1 MLIRYVDE
9 RVRTLKKDRTAAD
22 YQVKQLCNGLRIE
35 ENYLVNTSV
44 RKNEEDLLKIRSD
57 VFETNDNEYIK
68 DIFQYDTS
76 TFLKPNFTIR
86 PSLRVIRNRLDLVS
100 DKNGVIISERCAS
113 KFEFASL
120 LFFQNLSK
128 INEAIINLVQ
138 LLIWFSSVQLAIDK
152 NKKQL
157 IVSSGSF
164 IQNSK

>member
-76 TFLKPNFTIR
+76 TFG
-86 PSLRVIRNRLDLVS
+86 NRLDLVS
-100 DKNGVIISERCAS
+100 DKNGVIISEYYWCD
-113 KFEFASL
+113 KFR
-120 LFFQNLSK
+120 
-128 INEAIINLVQ
+128 
-138 LLIWFSSVQLAIDK
+138 
-152 NKKQL
+152 
-157 IVSSGSF
+157 
-164 IQNSK
+164 

>member
-76 TFLKPNFTIR
+76 TFG
-86 PSLRVIRNRLDLVS
+86 NRLDLVS

-120 LFFQNLSK
+120 LFF
-128 INEAIINLVQ
+128 
-138 LLIWFSSVQLAIDK
+138 
-152 NKKQL
+152 
-157 IVSSGSF
+157 
-164 IQNSK
+164 

>member
-86 PSLRVIRNRLDLVS
+86 PSLRVIRKHSRCCGQISVIQLSATAYLVFFCATCNRQ
-100 DKNGVIISERCAS
+100 E
-113 KFEFASL
+113 
-120 LFFQNLSK
+120 
-128 INEAIINLVQ
+128 
-138 LLIWFSSVQLAIDK
+138 
-152 NKKQL
+152 
-157 IVSSGSF
+157 
-164 IQNSK
+164 

>member
-76 TFLKPNFTIR
+76 TFG
-86 PSLRVIRNRLDLVS
+86 NRLDLVS

-157 IVSSGSF
+157 IVLDDIITSLDASNRS
-164 IQNSK
+164 

>member
-76 TFLKPNFTIR
+76 TLGI
-86 PSLRVIRNRLDLVS
+86 V
-100 DKNGVIISERCAS
+100 
-113 KFEFASL
+113 
-120 LFFQNLSK
+120 
-128 INEAIINLVQ
+128 
-138 LLIWFSSVQLAIDK
+138 LIWYQIK
-152 NKKQL
+152 ME
-157 IVSSGSF
+157 
-164 IQNSK
+164 